1 MQSSGGNAL
10 YTVPNTYVS
19 ANGNAYCAY
28 EYTVRA
34 CNAGGC
40 SAWSSPPFPVTQGE
54 MQ

>member
-1 MQSSGGNAL
+1 MDGSILRGVDTS
-10 YTVPNTYVS
+10 TYVS

-54 MQ
+54 ME